1 MTQPKDDLEAV
12 RAVAAALEGFDANE
26 QERIIRWARE
36 KLGLSVSAQPT
47 NPANQQQPLNPLS
60 AAPAQS
66 TQLSSGRDFKTF
78 VTEKNPKNDVQFS
91 ATVAYFYRFEAP
103 QGERK
108 NEIKSEDL
116 QEGCRLASRN
126 RLKNPAQTLRN
137 AHKLGLLDKGTER
150 GSFTINSVGEN
161 LVAMTLPAKGRTG
174 KVEKPNT
181 KKGKMKSAKKKTAT
195 KK

>member
-1 MTQPKDDLEAV
+1 
-12 RAVAAALEGFDANE
+12 
-26 QERIIRWARE
+26 
-36 KLGLSVSAQPT
+36 
-47 NPANQQQPLNPLS
+47 
-60 AAPAQS
+60 
-66 TQLSSGRDFKTF
+66 

-108 NEIKSEDL
+108 NDIRSEDL
-116 QEGCRLASRN
+116 QEGCRLANRK

-137 AHKLGLLDKGTER
+137 AHTLGLLDKGTER

-161 LVAMTLPAKGRTG
+161 LVAMTLPAKGGTG
-174 KVEKPNT
+174 KVEKPKI
-181 KKGKMKSAKKKTAT
+181 KKDRMKSAKKKTAT